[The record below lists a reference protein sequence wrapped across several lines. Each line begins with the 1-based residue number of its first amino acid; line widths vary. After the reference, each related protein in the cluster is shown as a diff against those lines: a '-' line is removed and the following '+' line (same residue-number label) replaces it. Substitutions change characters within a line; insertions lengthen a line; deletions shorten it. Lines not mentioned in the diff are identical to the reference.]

1 MTDVELIERY
11 RMPRNKILEVVDMIK
26 TSIETPTFRSHA
38 IPALLQVLV
47 SLRYYAKGDFYS
59 EVGDLH
65 GISRASVSRCV
76 MRVSHAIVRDIDNIK
91 FPTTKAELSKIKK
104 GFYNIA
110 KVPNVIG
117 AVDGTLIPIIAPK
130 ENEPVYVCRKG
141 YHSLNIQAVVGH
153 EMRFT
158 NLVAKFP
165 GSVHDSFMFC
175 NSELGYFFEETQ
187 VDGWLLGDSGYALKG
202 YLLTPKLN
210 PSSPA
215 EEKYNKAHAKTRT
228 IVEQAFGVCKSRYRC
243 LHKTGGCLPFTP
255 ERSAIVV
262 TAVFKLHNKCIDDK
276 LPLPDLIDEFID
288 NGDNHNVRD
297 IAPANVQT
305 LRERIIQRF
314 A

>member
-1 MTDVELIERY
+1 
-11 RMPRNKILEVVDMIK
+11 MPRIKILEVVDLVRK
-26 TSIETPTFRSHA
+26 DIESPTYRSHA
-38 IPALLQVLV
+38 IPAILQVLV

-65 GISRASVSRCV
+65 GISKASVSRCIT
-76 MRVSHAIVRDIDNIK
+76 RVSKAIVSEMDNIK
-91 FPTTKAELSKIKK
+91 FPSTEAEMNVIKR
-104 GFYNIA
+104 GFYRIA

-130 ENEPVYVCRKG
+130 ENEPAYVCRKG
-141 YHSLNIQAVVGH
+141 YHSLNIQAVVDH

-165 GSVHDSFMFC
+165 GSVHDSYIFS
-175 NSELGYFFEETQ
+175 NSELGYFFEENN
-187 VDGWLLGDSGYALKG
+187 VDGWLLGDSGYGLKK

-210 PSSPA
+210 PNTLA
-215 EEKYNKAHAKTRT
+215 EEKYNKAHSKTRT
-228 IVEQAFGVCKSRYRC
+228 IVEQAFGVCKSRYRR

-255 ERSAIVV
+255 DKSAIVV

-276 LPLPDLIDEFID
+276 LPLPDFTDDFID
-288 NGDNHNVRD
+288 NVDNHIRD
-297 IAPANVQT
+297 IAPATVQT
-305 LRERIIQRF
+305 LREHIIQRF